1 MIKQQEDGY
10 LDARKRVIVGG
21 LTFNF
26 LAICRF
32 GIPAAYMSIIC
43 CSRPSIMCVGFFFP
57 GARPNFIPRAANSPK
72 LHVCADLLTLVRFP
86 PTNQTQRPKLW
97 IGCYHL
103 IHIRP

>member
-1 MIKQQEDGY
+1 MIKQQEVGY

-57 GARPNFIPRAANSPK
+57 GARPNFIPRARKFANASR
-72 LHVCADLLTLVRFP
+72 VR
-86 PTNQTQRPKLW
+86 
-97 IGCYHL
+97 
-103 IHIRP
+103 